1 MNSTNAMRFPL
12 QKFFIK
18 KNIQLDRQEM
28 KEIEENVKILGG
40 KVACTFFLLS
50 RELNTRLAI

>member
-28 KEIEENVKILGG
+28 KEIEENVKM
-40 KVACTFFLLS
+40 
-50 RELNTRLAI
+50 